1 MAAGRFRKIAL
12 AIALLMC
19 VPAFAQTPPTPQQ
32 PFFTPGNLIV
42 SVAGCGVY
50 GGTAPNVTPST
61 ATCAT
66 PPVGGTGATTGTGPN
81 SYGDDQAA
89 PWNLWQYSV
98 NGATSVAFLNSIQL
112 PQNISGAN
120 FPISD
125 DYGSQS
131 EGTLQLSGN
140 GQYLTIIGYGING
153 ATFNVNYLDYCPGST
168 MLGNACV
175 PENGNPAAA
184 QTGTLLGQ
192 TYSGNTPVPRV
203 VALIDANGNVNTST
217 ALYGIFNQNDARS
230 AYSPDGFNI
239 YVSGQGCK
247 NWDPTDQLCDS
258 ASKNYDDTQ
267 GVYLTTLGTNN
278 YFGINNPIAITGPD
292 NGPSG
297 CTNTTTCTSSE
308 STRMVQIY
316 NGTLYV
322 SADDKPG
329 GTGYNRA
336 LIGTLGDPPSTSL
349 FTCTGVGGG
358 CGTGYGPYG
367 PALMPGFGN
376 TGGTGKYTINSQGS
390 GSTSNGN
397 NFNNTGLAIN
407 LSPQNFFF
415 ASPTVLYVADTGSPK
430 NSSNTDTTCTGLGG
444 TGSVGDGGLQKWIL
458 NPTVTVTLT
467 SGSPTASASSG
478 AFTQGEVGATISGT
492 GIPAGTT
499 ITAVS
504 GAGANATMSAN
515 ATHNET
521 NENVTVSGWSL
532 AYTLYN
538 GLNLVLSSNCNPNA
552 LAAPG
557 DLATTGLYGV
567 TGVVNNG
574 VATLYVTTYPNNDL
588 VQTYLYGIT
597 DTLAT
602 EKMTSPGTA
611 FTLLDTAPAGSI
623 LRGVSWVPT
632 VSAGD
637 VEVTTV
643 PSGLTVTSA
652 GSGCAPSTFTTPL
665 TLAWSPGSACTLS
678 VTTPQ
683 TPAYTPGTQ
692 YVFSQWQDGTTST
705 TDSVTAPSS
714 NATNT
719 YTYTATF
726 TTQYQL
732 TTLTTTG
739 GTVSAGAFYTSGT
752 NAIITAT
759 PSAGY
764 YFVNFTVV
772 DSNGNTTTP
781 TSNPLTLAMNGP
793 ESVTAN
799 FSAQMPQA
807 ITFTITAP
815 ASAAYNSSFTVAATG
830 GASGNPV
837 TFTSSGACSNVLG
850 TYTMTSGTGTCSVIA
865 NQAGNADYS
874 AAPQVTELVAATMAS
889 GSGYIS
895 ITATSVSGSIYPNQ
909 GDTLS
914 ATVTVVGA
922 GGAPAGSSETVSFYA
937 GATLLGT
944 GTLSTVDA
952 NDSSTSINI
961 TGSLLTLGGNSIT
974 AVYSGDANYSST
986 TSAPITV
993 TLLSPLVSFGSSNVG
1008 TAATGQTLN
1017 YTFTSATTLT
1027 AVNILTLGA
1036 SGLDYQDG
1044 GSSTCTATAYTAG
1057 QSCVVTVALTPT
1069 APGARAGAVTLF
1081 AQGST
1086 MPLMTWYLSGVGNSG
1101 AVTIDPGTLTTTT
1114 LTGTLTPAGYG
1125 SGVDGAGNVYVVDH
1139 ANNAVDELAAGTFIQ
1154 STVVSG
1160 LSDPTGVA
1168 LDGAGDLYVSS
1179 GSSVVMVPNENGTL
1193 NAADQSTVNL
1203 SGLGSARGVAVDT
1216 SGDLYVAD
1224 ATNGDVVE
1232 LSSLGVQTTIA
1243 SGLTSPHGV
1252 AVDAA
1257 LNVYVATDNA
1267 VTQYPQGGGTPVPY
1281 GTGYNNPGGIAVDAA
1296 GAVYVA
1302 DTGNNQIVRV
1312 SPGGGSQSTLTI
1324 AGVTSPQGVAV
1335 DASDNLYVTDPSIV
1349 IQVNRT
1355 QPAQLNFP
1363 TTNVDSTSA
1372 TQVVTVT
1379 DAGNQALQV
1388 SSLAISAN
1396 FASELSGG
1404 TDCTSSTDLSAGGQC
1419 EIGVAFEPTVSGP
1432 LTGAVSLS
1440 DNALNNTG
1448 STQTVSLSGAGSQV
1462 AQTITFSISAPA
1474 SAVYGSQ
1481 FTVAATAS
1489 SGLPV
1494 TFTSSG
1500 ACGNLGAT
1508 YTMTSGTGTCSVIAN
1523 QAGNTEYSAAPQVT
1537 QTTNA
1542 TLASQTITFPAPAS
1556 PAAYNSSFAVS
1567 ATSTS
1572 SLAVTIAASGVCSI
1586 SSGTVTMTSGTGT
1599 CTLTASQSGN
1609 ANYSAATNV
1618 VHTVTATLASQTIT
1632 FPAPASPAA
1641 YNSSFA
1647 VSATSTSG
1655 LTVTIAASGV
1665 CSISSG
1671 TVTMTSAT
1679 GTCTLTASQSGN
1691 ANYSAA
1697 ANVVHT
1703 VAATLATPTINWA
1716 TPAAITYG
1724 TSLSATQLDA
1734 TATYNGAVVAG
1745 TFVYTPAKGTVLTAG
1760 SQTLSVSFTPTKT
1773 ADYTSATAS
1782 VTLQVNQAV
1791 PKITWAKPAATT
1803 YGTSLSSTQ
1812 LDATASVPGTFV
1824 YSPPAGTILTAGTQ
1838 TLSVTFTPTDSTD
1851 YTTDTDTVTITV
1863 NKSAPTVTWTTPAP
1877 ITYGT
1882 ALSSTQLDATA
1893 SVPGTFVYS
1902 PAAGAIPAGGS
1913 DTLKVTFTP
1922 TDSTDY
1928 TTATASV
1935 TLQVNAATPT
1945 INWSTPAPITYGT
1958 ALSATQLDATATYNG
1973 SSVAGTF
1980 VYSPA
1985 KATVLGAG
1993 SQTLS
1998 VSFTPNNSADYTSA
2012 GGSVTLQVNQ
2022 ATPKITWAKPA
2033 AITYPTPLSSTQLDA
2048 TASVPGTFVYS
2059 PAAGT
2064 VLSPGTQPL
2073 SVTFTPTD
2081 TVDYTTATD
2090 TETITVKQ

>member
-1 MAAGRFRKIAL
+1 MKHQEGIRVPAGRIGKSAQEIAL
-12 AIALLMC
+12 PAMLLLLS
-19 VPAFAQTPPTPQQ
+19 VPALAQAPTAQPPY
-32 PFFTPGNLIV
+32 FTPGNLVV

-50 GGTAPNVTPST
+50 GGTPPNATPST

-89 PWNLWQYSV
+89 PWSLWQYSV
-98 NGATSVAFLNSIQL
+98 NGASSVAFVNSLQL
-112 PQNISGAN
+112 PQNTSGAN

-140 GQYLTIIGYGING
+140 GLYLTLIGYGING

-168 MLGNACV
+168 MLSNACV

-203 VALIDANGNVNTST
+203 VALIDPNGNVNTST
-217 ALYGIFNQNDARS
+217 VLYGIFNQNDARS
-230 AYSPDGFNI
+230 AYSPDGVNI

-247 NWDPTDQLCDS
+247 NWDPSDELCDS

-278 YFGINNPIAITGPD
+278 GNGLNNPIAITGPD

-329 GTGYNRA
+329 GAGYNRA
-336 LIGTLGDPPSTSL
+336 LIGTLGDPPATSL

-390 GSTSNGN
+390 GNTSNGN
-397 NFNNTGLAIN
+397 SLNNTGLAIN

-458 NPTVTVTLT
+458 NPTVTASVTN
-467 SGSPTASASSG
+467 SGSTSAKETVTATSG
-478 AFTQGEVGATISGT
+478 AFTQGEVGLTITDSLGY
-492 GIPAGTT
+492 IPAGTT

-504 GAGANATMSAN
+504 GAGANATMSAP
-515 ATHNET
+515 ATGT
-521 NENVTVSGWSL
+521 SSSDVITVHGWSL

-538 GLNLVLSSNCNPNA
+538 GLNLVLATNCNPNA
-552 LAAPG
+552 LAAPQ

-567 TGVVNNG
+567 TGTVSGG

-623 LRGVSWVPT
+623 LRGVTFVPKFQN
-632 VSAGD
+632 GD
-637 VEVTTV
+637 VAVTTV

-665 TLAWSPGSACTLS
+665 TLAWTPTSACQLS

-683 TPAYTPGTQ
+683 TSAYTPGTQ
-692 YVFSQWQDGTTST
+692 YVFSQWQDGSTGTTY
-705 TDSVTAPSS
+705 SVAAPSS
-714 NATNT
+714 TATNT
-719 YTYTATF
+719 YTYTASF

-732 TTLTTTG
+732 TTAATTG
-739 GTVSAGAFYTSGT
+739 GTVSAGGYYNSGA

-759 PSAGY
+759 PSAGS

-781 TSNPLTLAMNGP
+781 TSNPLTLTMNGP

-799 FSAQMPQA
+799 FSAQTTQA
-807 ITFTITAP
+807 ITFTQNAP
-815 ASAAYNSSFTVAATG
+815 ASAAYNSQFTVAATG
-830 GASGNPV
+830 GASGNAV
-837 TFTSSGACSNVLG
+837 TFSSSGSCSNSG
-850 TYTMTSGTGTCSVIA
+850 ATYTITSGTGTCSVIA
-865 NQAGNADYS
+865 NQAGNTDYS
-874 AAPQVTELVAATMAS
+874 AAPTATETTNATPASQTITFTPPASPAAYNSSFAVSATSTSGLTVTIGASGVCSISSGTVTMTSGTGTCTLTASQSGNGNYSAAANVVNTVTAATASQSITFTPPSSPAAYNSSFAVSATSTSGLTVTIGASGVCSISGGTVTMTSGTGTCTLTASQSGNGNYSAAANVVNTVTATMLS
-889 GSGYIS
+889 GSGNIS
-895 ITATSVSGSIYPNQ
+895 VTAGSVASSIYPNQ
-909 GDTLS
+909 ADTLS
-914 ATVTVVGA
+914 ATVTVTGA
-922 GGAPAGSSETVSFYA
+922 GGAPAGTGETVSFYD

-952 NDSSTSINI
+952 YHSSTSISI
-961 TGSLLTLGGNSIT
+961 TGSQLSLGGNSIT

-986 TSAPITV
+986 TSAAITV
-993 TLLSPLVSFGSSNVG
+993 TLASPLVNFGPSSVG
-1008 TAATGQTLN
+1008 TAATGQTLS

-1027 AVNILTLGA
+1027 AVNILTSGA
-1036 SGLDYQDG
+1036 PGLDYTDG

-1057 QSCVVTVALTPT
+1057 QSCVVSAAFTPT

-1081 AQGST
+1081 AQGSNL
-1086 MPLMTWYLSGVGNSG
+1086 PLMTWYLSGVGNSG

-1114 LTGTLTPAGYG
+1114 LTGTSTPAGYG
-1125 SGVDGAGNVYVVDH
+1125 TAVDGAGNVYVVDH
-1139 ANNAVDELAAGTFIQ
+1139 ANNAVLKLAAGTFLQ

-1160 LSDPTGVA
+1160 LTDATGVA
-1168 LDGAGDLYVSS
+1168 LDGAGDLYIST
-1179 GSSVVMVPNENGTL
+1179 GSSVVMIPNENGTL

-1203 SGLGSARGVAVDT
+1203 TGLASARGVAVDS

-1224 ATNGDVVE
+1224 ATNGNVVE
-1232 LSSLGVQTTIA
+1232 WSSLGVQTTIV

-1257 LNVYVATDNA
+1257 LNVYVATNNA
-1267 VTQYPQGGGTPVPY
+1267 VTQYPYPSYGGGTAVPY
-1281 GTGYNNPGGIAVDAA
+1281 GTGYNNPRGIAVDAA

-1302 DTGNNQIVRV
+1302 DTGNNRIVRV
-1312 SPGGGSQSTLTI
+1312 SPGGGSQATLTVT
-1324 AGVTSPQGVAV
+1324 GVSSPQGVSV
-1335 DASDNLYVTDPSIV
+1335 DAWDNLYVTDPSIV

-1355 QPAQLNFP
+1355 QAAQLSFAA
-1363 TTNVDSTSA
+1363 TNVDSTSA
-1372 TQVVTVT
+1372 AQVVTVT

-1388 SSLAISAN
+1388 SNLAISAP
-1396 FASELSGG
+1396 FASAASGG

-1419 EIGVAFEPTVSGP
+1419 EIGVAFAPTASGP
-1432 LTGAVSLS
+1432 ATGTVSLS

-1462 AQTITFSISAPA
+1462 AQTITF
-1474 SAVYGSQ
+1474 
-1481 FTVAATAS
+1481 
-1489 SGLPV
+1489 
-1494 TFTSSG
+1494 
-1500 ACGNLGAT
+1500 
-1508 YTMTSGTGTCSVIAN
+1508 
-1523 QAGNTEYSAAPQVT
+1523 
-1537 QTTNA
+1537 
-1542 TLASQTITFPAPAS
+1542 PAPAS
-1556 PAAYNSSFAVS
+1556 PAAYNTSFAVS

-1572 SLAVTIAASGVCSI
+1572 GLTVTIGASGTCSI

-1609 ANYSAATNV
+1609 TEYSAAANVVNTVTAATASQSITFPAPASPAAYNSSFQVSATSTSGLTVTIGASGVCSISGGTVTMTSGTGTCTLTVSQSGNGNYSAAANV
-1618 VHTVTATLASQTIT
+1618 LRTVAATLASQTIT
-1632 FPAPASPAA
+1632 FPAPASPAP
-1641 YNSSFA
+1641 YNASFA

-1655 LTVTIAASGV
+1655 LTATIGASGV
-1665 CSISSG
+1665 CSILSG
-1671 TVTMTSAT
+1671 TVKITSGS
-1679 GTCTLTASQSGN
+1679 GTC
-1691 ANYSAA
+1691 
-1697 ANVVHT
+1697 
-1703 VAATLATPTINWA
+1703 
-1716 TPAAITYG
+1716 
-1724 TSLSATQLDA
+1724 
-1734 TATYNGAVVAG
+1734 
-1745 TFVYTPAKGTVLTAG
+1745 
-1760 SQTLSVSFTPTKT
+1760 
-1773 ADYTSATAS
+1773 
-1782 VTLQVNQAV
+1782 
-1791 PKITWAKPAATT
+1791 
-1803 YGTSLSSTQ
+1803 
-1812 LDATASVPGTFV
+1812 
-1824 YSPPAGTILTAGTQ
+1824 
-1838 TLSVTFTPTDSTD
+1838 
-1851 YTTDTDTVTITV
+1851 
-1863 NKSAPTVTWTTPAP
+1863 
-1877 ITYGT
+1877 
-1882 ALSSTQLDATA
+1882 
-1893 SVPGTFVYS
+1893 
-1902 PAAGAIPAGGS
+1902 
-1913 DTLKVTFTP
+1913 
-1922 TDSTDY
+1922 
-1928 TTATASV
+1928 
-1935 TLQVNAATPT
+1935 
-1945 INWSTPAPITYGT
+1945 
-1958 ALSATQLDATATYNG
+1958 
-1973 SSVAGTF
+1973 
-1980 VYSPA
+1980 
-1985 KATVLGAG
+1985 
-1993 SQTLS
+1993 
-1998 VSFTPNNSADYTSA
+1998 
-2012 GGSVTLQVNQ
+2012 
-2022 ATPKITWAKPA
+2022 
-2033 AITYPTPLSSTQLDA
+2033 
-2048 TASVPGTFVYS
+2048 
-2059 PAAGT
+2059 
-2064 VLSPGTQPL
+2064 
-2073 SVTFTPTD
+2073 
-2081 TVDYTTATD
+2081 
-2090 TETITVKQ
+2090 